1 MNKKDLKNSLNQ
13 IKPDPYLETRLN
25 AKIQANSAQSK
36 SRSKKLTL
44 STAVLCAAIIVLSV
58 SAGIGLQNI
67 PHDTTNVS
75 LSNNYAPETASVDV
89 SQPSSDLVEILNSQ
103 KESENTSGNYV
114 AYSVPTIET
123 NYYHKQI
130 LLVNGKDI
138 APEYYVNFD
147 AIKNYTLLPFTAI
160 LEELG
165 ATVKWQT
172 DTTAVITLNGV
183 KYNLDAEKCTLKEDG
198 TEHNLLVA
206 LENEEALPI
215 DIPMFKTYN
224 GEFILD
230 NYTTQGALKAL
241 GFNHKV
247 TVNYDKETA
256 TIQ

>member
-1 MNKKDLKNSLNQ
+1 MNKKDLKNGLHQ

-25 AKIQANSAQSK
+25 AKIHSQSALPK
-36 SRSKKLTL
+36 GKPKKIAI
-44 STAVLCAAIIVLSV
+44 STAMLCAAIIVLSV
-58 SAGIGLQNI
+58 SAGIGLQNL

-103 KESENTSGNYV
+103 KVSENDSGNYV

-123 NYYHKQI
+123 NYYHKQV

-138 APEYYVNFD
+138 ATEYYVNFD
-147 AIKNYTLLPFTAI
+147 NIKNYTLLPFTAI
-160 LEELG
+160 LKELG

-172 DTTAVITLNGV
+172 ETTATITLKGV
-183 KYNLDAEKCTLKEDG
+183 KYNLDAEKGTLTEEG
-198 TEHNLLVA
+198 TDKNLLIA
-206 LENEEALPI
+206 LENENTIPA
-215 DIPMFKTYN
+215 DIPMFTIYD

-230 NYTTQGALKAL
+230 NYTVQGALKAL

-247 TVNYDKETA
+247 TINYDKETA